1 MEKQFF
7 QVEVNNT
14 PSPEDTLEY
23 VIARRDKNDS
33 SLWFY
38 GTYDSEEQAIEI
50 SKLLDGIVLRKMRD
64 MYIEFYEDKK
74 GKKINE

>member
-23 VIARRDKNDS
+23 VVARWSKDTSGLWYWGSWDNEAQANEIAKM
-33 SLWFY
+33 
-38 GTYDSEEQAIEI
+38 I
-50 SKLLDGIVLRKMRD
+50 DGIVVRRVKL
-64 MYIEFYEDKK
+64 
-74 GKKINE
+74 